1 MLTSNDPFAPPSIDP
16 GLMSTEYDMFVMQAA
31 VRTAQRFLSA
41 PAWQGY
47 VTTPVGALANVT
59 TDAALESYIRS
70 GAATTWHIVGT
81 AAMSAHNASYGVVN
95 PDLRVKGVTGL
106 RIVDLSVLVRYLR
119 LDYDYFILRRPFFP
133 AICAERTS
141 SDGWIHRC

>member
-1 MLTSNDPFAPPSIDP
+1 
-16 GLMSTEYDMFVMQAA
+16 MFVMRAA

-41 PAWQGY
+41 SAWQDY

-59 TDAALESYIRS
+59 TDAALDNYIRS
-70 GAATTWHIVGT
+70 GAGTAWHIVGT

-119 LDYDYFILRRPFFP
+119 SRYNSFILRQRFIFFSLLCR
-133 AICAERTS
+133 AHILRRLHISLLRGRQT
-141 SDGWIHRC
+141 